1 MPWSRTL
8 QHLTWWKSTS
18 LVCVVISVNQSFKRD
33 AVRGISLLHI
43 DRRSLRIRLLAWLGG
58 VALLVVV
65 TTWLL
70 HGILLH
76 SLARDFLGE
85 RLQREAN
92 HAVAQLEQDQTA
104 VPTALDSVSQGY
116 QVFHHLYVLRFNGSV
131 SASDPQWQQQLAPLL
146 EENGDA
152 LIDVNRGTQHMLV
165 YRRHFE
171 WQGTQGVL
179 LVGED
184 FSQVEAGLA
193 TLHWWVGGIAAV
205 LLGMLILLNML
216 AVNRGLI
223 PLWQLRQQLEA
234 LRSGKRDR
242 LSLVAPSEL
251 DELVDQ
257 LNWFMDDIDLR
268 LKRSRESVAN
278 LSHALKTPLAAVTQ
292 VLRGNRPIDENRRHK
307 LLSRIEDI
315 NAQLDAE
322 LRRSRIAGPN
332 AGRMANVTRD
342 SLRLIEMFRSL
353 YPERIFDLTHSASE
367 EEQVPIESHDF
378 SEILGIVL
386 DNAGKWSSRRV
397 HCDVAVTVTALT
409 LTIDDDGQGVAN
421 EELSRLGE
429 RGTRLDERRPGYGL
443 GLSILAQLVARY
455 SGYSQFERS
464 PLGGLRVTIA
474 LPLTGEVVN

>member
-1 MPWSRTL
+1 M
-8 QHLTWWKSTS
+8 
-18 LVCVVISVNQSFKRD
+18 
-33 AVRGISLLHI
+33 LHI

-58 VALLVVV
+58 VALLVVII
-65 TTWLL
+65 TWLM
-70 HGILLH
+70 HGVLLQN
-76 SLARDFLGE
+76 LARDFLGE
-85 RLQREAN
+85 RLQREAD
-92 HAVAQLEQDQTA
+92 HAVTQLEQGEAA
-104 VPTALDSVSQGY
+104 VPAALDSVSQGY
-116 QVFHHLYVLRFNGSV
+116 QVFHHLYVLRLNGSV
-131 SASDPQWQQQLAPLL
+131 SASNLQWQQLAPLL

-152 LIDVNRGTQHMLV
+152 LLDVKHDNQHLLV

-171 WQGTQGVL
+171 WQGTRGVL

-205 LLGMLILLNML
+205 LLVMLIILNML
-216 AVNRGLI
+216 AVNRGLT
-223 PLWQLRQQLEA
+223 PLWQLRQQLES
-234 LRSGKRDR
+234 LRAGQRDR
-242 LSLVAPSEL
+242 LSLVAPAEL

-268 LKRSRESVAN
+268 LQRSRESVAN

-292 VLRGNRPIDENRRHK
+292 VLRGNRPIDETRRHK

-332 AGRMANVTRD
+332 AGRMANITRD
-342 SLRLIEMFRSL
+342 SSRLIEMFRGL
-353 YPERIFDLTHSASE
+353 YPERMFQLTLSASE
-367 EEQVPIESHDF
+367 KDQVPIEAHDF

-386 DNAGKWSSRRV
+386 DNAGKWASRCV
-397 HCDVAVTVTALT
+397 NCDITVSATTLM
-409 LTIDDDGQGVAN
+409 LTIDDDGLGVA
-421 EELSRLGE
+421 EEDLSRLSE

-443 GLSILAQLVARY
+443 GLSILAQLISRY
-455 SGYSQFERS
+455 SGRSQFERS

-474 LPLTGEVVN
+474 LPLANEWTN

>member
-1 MPWSRTL
+1 M
-8 QHLTWWKSTS
+8 
-18 LVCVVISVNQSFKRD
+18 
-33 AVRGISLLHI
+33 VRGISLLHI

-70 HGILLH
+70 HGIFLQ

-131 SASDPQWQQQLAPLL
+131 NASDPQWQQQLAPLL
-146 EENGDA
+146 DESGDA

-205 LLGMLILLNML
+205 LLGMLIILNML

-292 VLRGNRPIDENRRHK
+292 VLRGNRPIDDNRRHK

-322 LRRSRIAGPN
+322 LRRSRIAGPK

-342 SLRLIEMFRSL
+342 SLRLIEMLRSL
-353 YPERIFDLTHSASE
+353 YPERMFNLAHSAGE
-367 EEQVPIESHDF
+367 KDQVPIEAHDF

-386 DNAGKWSSRRV
+386 DNAGKWSNRCV
-397 HCDVAVTVTALT
+397 NCDIAVSATTLT
-409 LTIDDDGQGVAN
+409 LTIDDDGLGVA
-421 EELSRLGE
+421 EEDLSRLGE

-443 GLSILAQLVARY
+443 GLSILAQLIARY
-455 SGYSQFERS
+455 SGHSYFERS
-464 PLGGLRVTIA
+464 PLGGLRVTII
-474 LPLTGEVVN
+474 LPLAGEVAN

>member
-1 MPWSRTL
+1 M
-8 QHLTWWKSTS
+8 
-18 LVCVVISVNQSFKRD
+18 
-33 AVRGISLLHI
+33 LHI
-43 DRRSLRIRLLAWLGG
+43 DRRSLRFRLLAWLGG
-58 VALLVVV
+58 VALFVVV

-70 HGILLH
+70 HGILLQN
-76 SLARDFLGE
+76 LARDFLGE
-85 RLQREAN
+85 RLQREAD
-92 HAVAQLEQDQTA
+92 HAVTQLEQGEAA
-104 VPTALDSVSQGY
+104 VPAALDSVSQGY

-146 EENGDA
+146 DESGDA
-152 LIDVNRGTQHMLV
+152 LIDVNRGEQHMLV

-184 FSQVEAGLA
+184 FSQVEEGLA
-193 TLHWWVGGIAAV
+193 TLHWWVGGIASV
-205 LLGMLILLNML
+205 LLGMLIILNML
-216 AVNRGLI
+216 AVNRGLK

-234 LRSGKRDR
+234 LRAGKRDR
-242 LSLVAPSEL
+242 LSLIAPSEL

-292 VLRGNRPIDENRRHK
+292 VLRGNRPIDETRRHK

-332 AGRMANVTRD
+332 AGRMANVMRD
-342 SLRLIEMFRSL
+342 SSRLIEMFRSL
-353 YPERIFDLTHSASE
+353 YPERIFNLAHSAGE
-367 EEQVPIESHDF
+367 KDQVPIEAHDF
-378 SEILGIVL
+378 SEILGIML
-386 DNAGKWSSRRV
+386 DNAGKWASRRV
-397 HCDVAVTVTALT
+397 HCDIAVAVTTIT
-409 LTIDDDGQGVAN
+409 LTIDDDGLGVA
-421 EELSRLGE
+421 EEDLSRLGG
-429 RGTRLDERRPGYGL
+429 RGTRLDERLPGYGL
-443 GLSILAQLVARY
+443 GLSILAQLISRY
-455 SGYSQFERS
+455 SGYAHYERS

-474 LPLTGEVVN
+474 LPLAGVLAN

>member
-1 MPWSRTL
+1 M
-8 QHLTWWKSTS
+8 
-18 LVCVVISVNQSFKRD
+18 
-33 AVRGISLLHI
+33 VRGISLLHI

-70 HGILLH
+70 HGIFLQ

-104 VPTALDSVSQGY
+104 VPIALDSVSQGY
-116 QVFHHLYVLRFNGSV
+116 QVFHHLYVLRFNGLV

-146 EENGDA
+146 DESGDA

-184 FSQVEAGLA
+184 FSQVESGLA

-205 LLGMLILLNML
+205 LLGMLIILNML

-278 LSHALKTPLAAVTQ
+278 LSHALKTPLAAITQ

-315 NAQLDAE
+315 NAQLAAE

-342 SLRLIEMFRSL
+342 SSRLIEMFRSL
-353 YPERIFDLTHSASE
+353 YPERIFNLTHSAHE
-367 EEQVPIESHDF
+367 KDQVPIEAHDF

-386 DNAGKWSSRRV
+386 DNAGKWSNRCIN
-397 HCDVAVTVTALT
+397 CDIAVSTTTLT
-409 LTIDDDGQGVAN
+409 LTTDDDGFGVA
-421 EELSRLGE
+421 EEDLSRLGE

-443 GLSILAQLVARY
+443 GLSILAQLIARY
-455 SGYSQFERS
+455 SGHSRFERS
-464 PLGGLRVTIA
+464 PLGGLRVTVT
-474 LPLTGEVVN
+474 LPLAVEVIN

>member
-1 MPWSRTL
+1 M
-8 QHLTWWKSTS
+8 
-18 LVCVVISVNQSFKRD
+18 
-33 AVRGISLLHI
+33 LHI
-43 DRRSLRIRLLAWLGG
+43 DRRSLRFRLLAWLGG
-58 VALLVVV
+58 VALFVVV

-70 HGILLH
+70 HGILLQN
-76 SLARDFLGE
+76 LARDFLGE
-85 RLQREAN
+85 RLQREAD
-92 HAVAQLEQDQTA
+92 HAVTQLEQGEA
-104 VPTALDSVSQGY
+104 AMPAALDSVSRGY
-116 QVFHHLYVLRFNGSV
+116 QVFHHLYVLRLNGSV
-131 SASDPQWQQQLAPLL
+131 SASNPQWQQQLAPLL

-152 LIDVNRGTQHMLV
+152 LLDVKQGDQHLLV

-171 WQGTQGVL
+171 WQDSNGVL

-205 LLGMLILLNML
+205 LLVMLITLNML
-216 AVNRGLI
+216 AVNRSLT
-223 PLWQLRQQLEA
+223 PLWQLREQLAA
-234 LRSGKRDR
+234 LQSGKRER
-242 LSLVAPSEL
+242 LLLTAPAELDALVA
-251 DELVDQ
+251 Q
-257 LNWFMDDIDLR
+257 LNRFMDDIDLR
-268 LKRSRESVAN
+268 LQRSRESFAN

-342 SLRLIEMFRSL
+342 SSRLIEMFRNL
-353 YPERIFDLTHSASE
+353 YPERIFNLIHSAHE
-367 EEQVPIESHDF
+367 KDQVPIEAHDF

-386 DNAGKWSSRRV
+386 DNAGKWSNRCV
-397 HCDVAVTVTALT
+397 NCDIATSSITLT
-409 LTIDDDGQGVAN
+409 LTIDDDGFGVAN

-443 GLSILAQLVARY
+443 GLSILAQLIARY
-455 SGYSQFERS
+455 SGHSHFERS
-464 PLGGLRVTIA
+464 PLGGLRVTIT
-474 LPLTGEVVN
+474 LPLAVELTN